1 MIADTKKESSSSD
14 RSGPALGLNRAGQEH
29 EEGLSCVCE
38 EQIKLKILWCLMC
51 RRVLESRLLPPD
63 GSSAAQSTSGSVL
76 GSSYRTGR
84 PRTSFSQAAED
95 FSVDGT
101 RRGPK
106 NGMLSS
112 AYIAHGSKD

>member
-1 MIADTKKESSSSD
+1 MGKREGVVRSAPLRIPTTSFLSVEARAAPSPGQV
-14 RSGPALGLNRAGQEH
+14 SGPGGVAEF
-29 EEGLSCVCE
+29 
-38 EQIKLKILWCLMC
+38 
-51 RRVLESRLLPPD
+51 
-63 GSSAAQSTSGSVL
+63 
-76 GSSYRTGR
+76 RTG
-84 PRTSFSQAAED
+84 FSHAAED